1 MQVKKPREGADYNKS
16 IKSSLYSPATH
27 YLLLSNVE
35 KTKMQ
40 DLNPIPLM
48 CTLIPDSVS
57 GFPAVSTKFG
67 NVPKGS
73 VISYQQKLCP
83 SYIINDYANA
93 SFPFVP
99 SPDAPTSFS
108 NNLSFC
114 FSSAQQMVKFDSL
127 SLNFELSHLLEE
139 QTRAQG
145 QNQLWHS
152 LRKNRITASKFGL
165 VAKRQSNFES
175 LVKQLSG
182 ARHIQTAAMK
192 KGIELEPRAAA
203 VYASKYK
210 RNQVNLFPS
219 GLIIHPECPWLGC
232 TPDRKVFDM
241 APPAGVSPYGLL
253 EIKVV
258 CKEGITSLDHVPYLT
273 LHPESR
279 QTVLNTKHQYYFQV
293 QCQLALTGLEWCDF
307 FCYVND
313 QLYFCQ
319 KIIFDPVFFQANK
332 DKVDSFYFHY
342 FL

>member
-1 MQVKKPREGADYNKS
+1 MKKNEAAHSVKLTIATDLQTITGTCSCVAGAGGGCQHIIALLLLLAHCKQLGLSTLPEELSCTMTAQRWSVPRTKTIQPISVTVVQVKKPREGADYNKS
-16 IKSSLYSPATH
+16 IKWSLYSPATH

-192 KGIELEPRAAA
+192 KRDRAGT
-203 VYASKYK
+203 K
-210 RNQVNLFPS
+210 
-219 GLIIHPECPWLGC
+219 GC
-232 TPDRKVFDM
+232 
-241 APPAGVSPYGLL
+241 
-253 EIKVV
+253 
-258 CKEGITSLDHVPYLT
+258 CSL
-273 LHPESR
+273 
-279 QTVLNTKHQYYFQV
+279 
-293 QCQLALTGLEWCDF
+293 CQ
-307 FCYVND
+307 
-313 QLYFCQ
+313 
-319 KIIFDPVFFQANK
+319 
-332 DKVDSFYFHY
+332 
-342 FL
+342 